1 MSGIY
6 KVGGAILVI
15 AIITIAMCYYF
26 FDSNQMILQGEVDTK
41 SIDLSSK
48 ITGRVKHLHV
58 KEGENVKT
66 GQILITLDIPDIV
79 AKNDQAKAAVEVA
92 KAKKLKVDNGAR
104 AEIIKIRRDALAQ
117 AESSFNFAQRNYNR
131 MKELRESNSISQR
144 QFEEAENSYKIALK
158 QKEIAQEN
166 LNLEEQGE
174 RFEDKLLAE
183 ASLKQAENT
192 QKEVQSYLDE
202 STITSPISGQIKEI
216 TVDEGE
222 LISAGYP
229 LVTVVNTEDAWVV
242 FNLRE
247 DMIKN
252 LKVGAEFNVSIPA
265 LKAESVRVRV
275 YYISAMGNYT
285 AWRATKIRGDFDL
298 KTFEIRARPVEKIDG
313 LVAGMTANVQIN
325 LRTKEL
331 NSDKK

>member
-6 KVGGAILVI
+6 KLGRVVLVI
-15 AIITIAMCYYF
+15 AVVAIAACYCVIN
-26 FDSNQMILQGEVDTK
+26 DDQMILQGEVDTK

-48 ITGRVKHLHV
+48 ITGRVKYLHV
-58 KEGENVKT
+58 KEGENVKA
-66 GQILITLDIPDIV
+66 GQLLITLDIPDIV
-79 AKNDQAKAAVEVA
+79 AKNNQAKAAVEAA
-92 KAKKLKVDNGAR
+92 KAKKLRVDNGAR
-104 AEIIKIRRDALAQ
+104 AEIIKIRRDALIQ
-117 AESSFNFAQRNYNR
+117 AESSFNFAQKNYNR

-144 QFEEAENSYKIALK
+144 QLEEAENSYKIALK

-202 STITSPISGQIKEI
+202 SAITSPISGQIKEI

-229 LVTVVNTEDAWVV
+229 LVTVVNTEDAWIV

-247 DMIKN
+247 DMIQN
-252 LKVGAEFNVSIPA
+252 IKVGTEFYVNIPA
-265 LKAESVRVRV
+265 VRSKPIRVRV

-298 KTFEIRARPVEKIDG
+298 KTFEIRARPIEKIDG
-313 LVAGMTANVQIN
+313 LVAGMTANAQIN
-325 LRTKEL
+325 LRTKEFS
-331 NSDKK
+331 SDKK